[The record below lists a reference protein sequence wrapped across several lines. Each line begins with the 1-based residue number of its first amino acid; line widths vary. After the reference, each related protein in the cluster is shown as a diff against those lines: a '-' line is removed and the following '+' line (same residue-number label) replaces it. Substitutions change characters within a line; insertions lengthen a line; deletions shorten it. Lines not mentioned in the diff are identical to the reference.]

1 MTILS
6 SCDVSSSMAKKIAR
20 MAITCAQL
28 PTSQCDQLNIHLRGE
43 LSLGLH
49 RAMNG
54 CMNVRA
60 ETDDKGNYLRKG
72 KKVLR

>member
-1 MTILS
+1 M
-6 SCDVSSSMAKKIAR
+6 
-20 MAITCAQL
+20 TCAQL

-60 ETDDKGNYLRKG
+60 ESDDEGNSSIKGTKSFEDDTCL
-72 KKVLR
+72 VLPSPKLDEDLS